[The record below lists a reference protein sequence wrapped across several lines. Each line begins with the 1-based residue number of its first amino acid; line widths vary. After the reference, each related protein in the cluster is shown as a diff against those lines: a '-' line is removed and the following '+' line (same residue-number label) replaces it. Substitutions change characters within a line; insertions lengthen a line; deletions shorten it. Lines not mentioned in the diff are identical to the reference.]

1 MVTLFWLGMFALCV
15 LAFFV
20 GAQNV
25 LLHVALDEA
34 RNEKSSSNKSKST
47 GWEAD
52 IKGERGKLACTL
64 HLDCEKESDAVRMI
78 LNQGFRP
85 EQIKE
90 LRPV

>member
-1 MVTLFWLGMFALCV
+1 MSDWICILSFFL
-15 LAFFV
+15 LAISCIF
-20 GAQNV
+20 NV
-25 LLHVALDEA
+25 CLISIIQE
-34 RNEKSSSNKSKST
+34 NCFEKEKSSSNKSKST

-78 LNQGFRP
+78 LSQGFRP
-85 EQIKE
+85 DQIKE

>member
-1 MVTLFWLGMFALCV
+1 MPDWVCPIMAV
-15 LAFFV
+15 IMIFV
-20 GAQNV
+20 GIDNCR
-25 LLHVALDEA
+25 LYKFILSGGLE
-34 RNEKSSSNKSKST
+34 NEKSSSNKSKST

-64 HLDCEKESDAVRMI
+64 HLDCEKESDAVKMI

-85 EQIKE
+85 DQIKE

>member
-1 MVTLFWLGMFALCV
+1 MVTLFLLGMFVLCIF
-15 LAFFV
+15 AFFV

-34 RNEKSSSNKSKST
+34 RNEKSSSNGSKAT

-64 HLDCEKESDAVRMI
+64 HLDCKEESDAVRMI
-78 LNQGFRP
+78 LSQGFRP
-85 EQIKE
+85 DQIKE